1 MRYWLVLGA
10 LLSLWGVFG
19 CSDDGGQVLRDGGAD
34 IARDSKLTPDGSS
47 TLAPGQFRDF
57 VASAAGV
64 VEGTL
69 TTGGDETYILLL
81 MSLDPS
87 PLKAYPYTTTAVTA
101 TSGTLDLPALDGEG
115 DAGRRI
121 ERRPC
126 RFQQELE
133 RIIASRPR
141 RLFAPKKYLAAG
153 TPPKVGDQRSFK
165 VEGQTITAEA
175 VLVDSAAA
183 YWVDRTTQPQAS
195 VDPQVLDELSKGFGG
210 VVVPRERVYF
220 GQESDLDGDGHI
232 AVLFSPL
239 VTQSGAMAYVS
250 PCDLLDPTVVPACA
264 GSNQAEI
271 LYAPP
276 PSDLPSYMG
285 SSTAQLELFAHELQH
300 AIYFFRKF
308 VSKNSLAGAENP
320 YLHEGMSDLAVDLC
334 GYNLGLIYRYKEGL
348 DEVDSLSVPNL
359 TTDSITSYVPGADDG
374 IMRGGA
380 DVLLRYLFDQAGGD
394 DIDAGGTPKDKG
406 GIKWLRSYVDDAEL
420 GQKSI
425 LGTAGLTVEE
435 LTKQFWTALALSN
448 RGPSY
453 GPLNPDPRYNFLPV
467 APDPVT
473 GNNRGLNLYGTV
485 KSTKLMGPRI
495 QSFTKPDGSL
505 RSGGAELLQLV
516 VNSTLL
522 RFAVKTK
529 PEAKAMV
536 RVIRTR

>member
-1 MRYWLVLGA
+1 MSYRLILGA
-10 LLSLWGVFG
+10 LLFLCPAGG
-19 CSDDGGQVLRDGGAD
+19 CSDDGGQVLLDGGAD
-34 IARDSKLTPDGSS
+34 LARDAPPVSDGPSI
-47 TLAPGQFRDF
+47 LAPGQFRDF

-69 TTGGDETYILLL
+69 TTGGDETLILLL
-81 MSLDPS
+81 ISLDPT

-101 TSGTLDLPALDGEG
+101 TSGTLDLPAFGGEG

-133 RIIASRPR
+133 RIIASKPR
-141 RLFAPKKYLAAG
+141 RLYAPKQYLAAG
-153 TPPKVGDQRSFK
+153 VPPKVGDQRSFN

-175 VLVDSAAA
+175 LLVDSAAA
-183 YWVDRTTQPQAS
+183 YWVDKTTQPQAT
-195 VDPQVLDELSKGFGG
+195 VDPQMLKDLSHGFGE

-239 VTQSGAMAYVS
+239 VSQSGAMAYVS
-250 PCDLLDPTVVPACA
+250 PCDLLDPKTVPTCA
-264 GSNQAEI
+264 SSNQAEI

-285 SSTAQLELFAHELQH
+285 SATAQLELFAHELQH

-320 YLHEGMSDLAVDLC
+320 YLHEGMSDLAADLS
-334 GYNLGLIYRYKEGL
+334 GYNLGLIHRFKAGL
-348 DEVDSLSVPNL
+348 DGVDSLSVPNL
-359 TTDSITSYVPGADDG
+359 TTDTITSYVPGDG
-374 IMRGGA
+374 DGLMRGGA
-380 DVLLRYLFDQAGGD
+380 DLLLRYLFDQAGGD
-394 DIDAGGTPKDKG
+394 DIDASGTPKDKG
-406 GIKWLRSYVDDAEL
+406 GIKWLRSYVDDTEL
-420 GQKSI
+420 GEKSI
-425 LGTAGLTVEE
+425 LGTAGLSLEQ

-473 GNNRGLNLYGTV
+473 GNNRGLNLYATV

-505 RSGGAELLQLV
+505 RAGGAELLQLV
-516 VNSTLL
+516 VNGKLL